1 MDISWLFGIKDNIY
15 FFLLAYSILGAGIKY
30 IDSAFDELTA
40 NKTIAMI
47 LAPLLGILWA
57 YTMVLNAFSATI
69 LLAVMLGVL
78 LKGKLDNYAHVLGFS
93 VIVVI
98 ITLAKVELMILPLI
112 FLSAAAVLDE
122 LGNDTTDNNTK
133 HVKNK
138 KFRDRLALYFFG
150 RRYMLKA
157 AVLFL
162 VLINVF
168 PMFYLLAI
176 IFFDEAYI
184 MTALYSHSKQKGH

>member
-40 NKTIAMI
+40 NKTIAMV

-78 LKGKLDNYAHVLGFS
+78 LKGKLDNYAHILGFS

-184 MTALYSHSKQKGH
+184 MMALYSHSKQKKH

>member
-1 MDISWLFGIKDNIY
+1 MDFNWLLGIGDNIY
-15 FFLLAYSILGAGIKY
+15 FFLLAYSVLGAGIKY
-30 IDSAFDELTA
+30 IDSAFDERTG

-57 YTMVLNAFSATI
+57 YTMILTPYSATI
-69 LLAVMLGVL
+69 LLAVLLGVL
-78 LKGKLDNYAHVLGFS
+78 LKGKLDNYAHIIGFS
-93 VIVVI
+93 VIIVI
-98 ITLAKVELMILPLI
+98 ITLARIELMILPLV

-133 HVKNK
+133 HLKNK
-138 KFRDRLALYFFG
+138 KFRHRIALYFFG

-184 MTALYSHSKQKGH
+184 MTTLYSRSKQKGH